1 MKIFLHLSI
10 LLCCFTSI
18 LLAADGNETEMKI
31 ESKKTFVLQ
40 AQQGGPITLDF
51 TLEVTGTKEANK
63 LINPTNFKLSFL
75 DASIETTS
83 IVNIETLYIKI
94 SEILRSKEKLASDDY
109 LNSNDVIAI
118 YFWLNSFIHDGED
131 RPKAG
136 KIDLHSI
143 VRIYDNKNDV
153 FQPITEQQKMYP
165 FKIAELKNRIQKEQ
179 DLIDTINK
187 LYPETKDFE
196 VKNSNITKSAYES
209 DIKKLKLVK
218 KNKEEINI
226 CDSLIKELE
235 NIAKRNKTQKNQ
247 LDSLNTAKKNLEK
260 EISKLDISL
269 IQKNIQTYSIQ
280 EATKNKIKLTQ
291 DLGEI
296 NLIMKNQHLYEI
308 KNLQMQFERG
318 FLEKIQA
325 TVHIPD
331 EGNVMFENFYAIGFS
346 SRRNFADMS
355 EVSLYERKSY
365 SNRYVYLSGVIAN
378 YTNFFDNFTRDFCPA
393 DSSMN
398 EIDPSI
404 TQQLQ
409 VYRSRLVDLLDV
421 KIYMDLVGL
430 ATNSPN
436 GIIQTELQKRFNLY
450 TSRRK
455 FKGGINYCFFNH
467 INLVG
472 SLTKI
477 EEKNKHLPLQN
488 QQEFTNG
495 TLTSPSY
502 ASTLDFIRYESMSFA
517 LEPNVLLFDFP
528 DAKFTLTADL
538 GLKYGQTPLIDSTY
552 SPTGE
557 AALKKEVKPAG
568 LLAMYPRFKAEVFAE
583 KRYGFSVAYQL
594 INTRL
599 LSNNAYKQV
608 HSYQKGDLSSSF
620 TYPNARWSSMIELYA
635 RYEPKLNQH
644 NGKIFFRGR
653 IYTQHKDINT
663 YFAQIQLGYAFF
675 LTYNQ
680 K

>member
-1 MKIFLHLSI
+1 MKKLLYISI
-10 LLCCFTSI
+10 LLCCLSSN
-18 LLAADGNETEMKI
+18 LLAADDNAAEMKI

-40 AQQGGPITLDF
+40 AQEGGPITIDLI
-51 TLEVTGTKEANK
+51 LEVTGTKEANK

-75 DASIETTS
+75 DTSIVTTS

-109 LNSNDVIAI
+109 LNSNDVIGI
-118 YFWLNSFIHDGED
+118 YFWLNSFIHDGEE

-136 KIDLHSI
+136 KIDLHAV
-143 VRIYDNKNDV
+143 VRIYDNRNDI
-153 FQPITEQQKMYP
+153 FQPITDQQKMYP
-165 FKIAELKNRIQKEQ
+165 FKLAELKYRIKKVQMI
-179 DLIDTINK
+179 IDTIHK
-187 LYPETKDFE
+187 TYPNTIGFKA
-196 VKNSNITKSAYES
+196 KNSNITKPAYLQA
-209 DIKKLKLVK
+209 LKDFEIVT
-218 KNKEEINI
+218 KNQTELNL
-226 CDSLIKELE
+226 CDSIIKEFE
-235 NIAKRNKTQKNQ
+235 KIAKRNTTQKKQ
-247 LDSLNTAKKNLEK
+247 LDSLNNKKNSLNLV
-260 EISKLDISL
+260 ISRFNLNT
-269 IQKNIQTYSIQ
+269 IQKNIQEYPIQ
-280 EATKNKIKLTQ
+280 EATKIKKKLTNQ
-291 DLGEI
+291 IEI
-296 NLIMKNQHLYEI
+296 INIDMKNQHLYEI
-308 KNLQMQFERG
+308 KNLQIQFERG

-331 EGNVMFENFYAIGFS
+331 EGNIMFENFYAIGFS

-355 EVSLYERKSY
+355 LVSLYERKSR
-365 SNRYVYLSGVIAN
+365 SNRYIYLSGVIAN

-398 EIDPSI
+398 EIDPSV

-436 GIIQTELQKRFNLY
+436 GLVQTELQKRFNLY
-450 TSRRK
+450 TSRKK

-477 EEKNKHLPLQN
+477 EEKNKYLPLQN
-488 QQEFTNG
+488 QKEFTNG

-517 LEPNVLLFDFP
+517 VEPNVLLFDFP

-552 SPTGE
+552 SPSGE
-557 AALKKEVKPAG
+557 EALKKEVKPAG
-568 LLAMYPRFKAEVFAE
+568 LLTMYPRLKAEVFAE

-608 HSYQKGDLSSSF
+608 HSYQKGDLTSSY

-653 IYTQHKDINT
+653 IFTQHKDINT